1 MLSLHLRFHRLAA
14 IVAPFPI
21 IQRFIAT
28 PFDSLSIRFNAPH
41 LRANL
46 PQNRPFCLEVVGPF
60 SSDFSPAFRSR
71 CDFLDS
77 SLKPSSSRAFERLLQ
92 FEVER
97 KVAGNSLDFAASSRL
112 IRWNT
117 LGTVIPWHGK
127 INEMELLERWV
138 GWNDDSCFV
147 MQCLSI
153 PLQLTSTT
161 GNSFWDGIA
170 PVRFQRE

>member
-21 IQRFIAT
+21 LQRFIAT
-28 PFDSLSIRFNAPH
+28 PLHSTRFPSDSTLGTSARTCE
-41 LRANL
+41 
-46 PQNRPFCLEVVGPF
+46 NRPFCLEVVGPF
-60 SSDFSPAFRSR
+60 GSDFSPAFRSR

-117 LGTVIPWHGK
+117 LGTVISWHGK
-127 INEMELLERWV
+127 INEMELFGRWV
-138 GWNDDSCFV
+138 GWNDNSCFV
-147 MQCLSI
+147 IQHLPI
-153 PLQLTSTT
+153 PLQLTPTA
-161 GNSFWDGIA
+161 GNYF
-170 PVRFQRE
+170 